1 MTYTIG
7 VILFYY
13 VPILQAAVTG
23 ETEATIKPR
32 AYRHPDL
39 RTMVL
44 WDLPGAATLHHPAET
59 YFEDK
64 FLCAFDA
71 LIIVMAER

>member
-1 MTYTIG
+1 MTYTTSI
-7 VILFYY
+7 ILFLVYS
-13 VPILQAAVTG
+13 VIQAAVTG